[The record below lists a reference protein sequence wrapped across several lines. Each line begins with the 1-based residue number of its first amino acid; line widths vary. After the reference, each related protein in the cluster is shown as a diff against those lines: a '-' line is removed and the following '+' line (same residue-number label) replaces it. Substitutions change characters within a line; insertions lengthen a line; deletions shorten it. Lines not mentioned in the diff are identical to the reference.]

1 MQVVA
6 TKLLIPPA
14 RTGTVPRARL
24 TRLLDD
30 NWSHSVVLVTAPAGF
45 GKTTLVGTWLR
56 GFAGRTAWLTIDA
69 DDDVPGR
76 FLDYLVT
83 ALGAARTLLD
93 SGSGAASTP
102 AVMTALV
109 NELAAADEDLVLA
122 IDDVHLLTEP
132 EILDALTFLVEHC
145 PPRLHLVLLARNE
158 PELPLARWRGRG
170 LLVEIGAAQL
180 RFAAGE
186 AAALL
191 GSVTGRDVDPATVD
205 ALNSRAEG
213 WAAAL
218 QLLGIGLRDGT
229 APDAAPS
236 VRYRPGNRYVLD
248 YLADEVLRGQ
258 PADVRDFLLRTCV
271 LDELTPDLCDAVTGR
286 RDSERVIRD
295 LERANLFLTPLDDA
309 GHWHRYHGLFADYLR
324 TELDADSA
332 RESHR
337 RAAHW
342 YASADLPAA
351 TIRHA
356 VAGGEV
362 ELAIKTVRA
371 QAEYQVRR
379 GELATLLSWLNR
391 LAPDVVRAHADLAG
405 FKGWLLYLSG
415 RVDDAE
421 SYAAIAD
428 AGMSAAAPA
437 EDRAMLRTFQ
447 AYLALT
453 HNDAAAAARLA
464 TEALDLL
471 TTSTSFFRAAAM
483 GVLGQA
489 RRLAGDRR
497 GAIEVLREAV
507 RLAERS
513 NNQLSALEATGY
525 LAPLLYVQGRLREA
539 VLLCQDALRRGGEAP
554 MAGLAEVP
562 LGTLRYE
569 RDELTEARTNLEHG
583 IARCEQLGTT
593 SYTLLGL
600 RTLARLHHAQGRTD
614 DGFAALLSA
623 RRQADA
629 AEDYR
634 RARLVVATI
643 AELHLRSGNLAAAQE
658 ALREISGD
666 QPSSSDYEQLTL
678 ARLRLARH
686 DPRAALAVLA
696 PIEDRASREGRDG
709 SLVAILVVT
718 ALARAELGEPPGD
731 VLARAVS
738 IAAPEGYRRTFLD
751 EGPALLVLL
760 KDVRPVAPAF
770 VADLLSRT
778 RGAPAHRARGTEVRT
793 VDGVG
798 VVETLTE
805 TQRRILGLIAT
816 GMSNQQVADKLFITV
831 GTTKWHL
838 NQIFGRLQA
847 RNRTEAVAR
856 ARELNLL

>member
-6 TKLLIPPA
+6 TKLLIPQA
-14 RTGTVPRARL
+14 RTSTVVRARL
-24 TRLLDD
+24 LHLLDEH
-30 NWSHSVVLVTAPAGF
+30 WSQSIVLVTAPAGF
-45 GKTTLVGTWLR
+45 GKTTLVGAWAR
-56 GFAGRTAWLTIDA
+56 GLAVRVAWLTLDA

-76 FLDYLVT
+76 FLDYLIT
-83 ALGAARTLLD
+83 ALGASRTLLD

-109 NELAAADEDLVLA
+109 NELTEGSEDLVLVL
-122 IDDVHLLTEP
+122 DDVHLLTEP
-132 EILDALTFLVEHC
+132 EILDALTFLAEHC

-170 LLVEIGAAQL
+170 QLTEIGAAQL
-180 RFAAGE
+180 RFAPAE

-191 GSVTGRDVDPATVD
+191 GALTGREIDPATVG
-205 ALNSRAEG
+205 ALNDRAEG

-218 QLLGIGLRDGT
+218 QLLGIGLREGT
-229 APDAAPS
+229 APEASTS
-236 VRYRPGNRYVLD
+236 VRYGSGNRYVLD

-271 LDELTPDLCDAVTGR
+271 LDALTPGLCDAVTGR
-286 RDSERVIRD
+286 TGSARVIRE

-309 GHWHRYHGLFADYLR
+309 GEWHRYHGLFADYLR
-324 TELDADSA
+324 TEVDPATA
-332 RESHR
+332 TESHR
-337 RAAHW
+337 RAARW
-342 YASADLPAA
+342 YAAHDLPAE

-356 VAGGEV
+356 VAAGEV
-362 ELAIKTVRA
+362 ELATATVRA
-371 QAEYQVRR
+371 QVEYQVRR

-391 LAPDVVRAHADLAG
+391 LDEDAIRAHADLAG

-428 AGMSAAAPA
+428 SGMGPDAPA

-453 HNDAAAAARLA
+453 HNDAAQAGRLA
-464 TEALDLL
+464 ADALELL
-471 TTSTSFFRAAAM
+471 PASTSFFRAAAM

-489 RRLAGDRR
+489 RRLSGDRR
-497 GAIEVLREAV
+497 GAIDVLRDAV

-539 VLLCQDALRRGGEAP
+539 VLLCRDALRRGKDAP
-554 MAGLAEVP
+554 MTGLVEVP

-569 RDELTEARTNLEHG
+569 RDELAEARTNLEDG
-583 IARCEQLGTT
+583 IRRCEQLGTT

-600 RTLARLHHAQGRTD
+600 RTLARLHHAQGRTGE
-614 DGFAALLSA
+614 GFQALLSA
-623 RRQADA
+623 RRQAAA

-634 RARLVVATI
+634 RARLVVATS
-643 AELHLRSGNLAAAQE
+643 AELHLHSGNVAAARE

-666 QPSSSDYEQLTL
+666 QPSSSDYERLTL
-678 ARLRLARH
+678 ARLLLAEG
-686 DPRAALAVLA
+686 DPRAALDVLA
-696 PIEDRASREGRDG
+696 MIEDRARAEGRDG
-709 SLVAILVVT
+709 SLVAILAVT
-718 ALARAELGEPPGD
+718 ALARDALGDAGHD
-731 VLARAVS
+731 VLAQAVE
-738 IAAPEGYRRTFLD
+738 IAAPEEYRRTFLD
-751 EGPALLVLL
+751 EGPAVVALL
-760 KDVRPVAPAF
+760 KDVRAVAPGF
-770 VADLLSRT
+770 VTDLLSRS
-778 RGAPAHRARGTEVRT
+778 RGAPAQRARASEVRT
-793 VDGVG
+793 VEGVG